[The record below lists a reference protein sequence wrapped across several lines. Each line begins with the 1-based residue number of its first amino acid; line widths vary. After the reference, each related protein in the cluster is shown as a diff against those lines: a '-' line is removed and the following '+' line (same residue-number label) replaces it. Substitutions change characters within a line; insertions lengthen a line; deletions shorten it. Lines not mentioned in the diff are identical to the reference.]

1 MAVDDCPILH
11 LWFLLCLWYI
21 QWFTVVHR
29 LRCRVFHAC
38 GCPVL
43 HLRFVLCLWYMQWF
57 TVVHR
62 LCRRVFHACGR
73 LLWEWLSVYVP
84 VSVLEGRDRT
94 WHLRAVRIA
103 VETQRF
109 SHRRWGAEGWVL
121 RLLSGFLQGD
131 LSFPLA
137 RVDAHAVA
145 SSCLWFRLAL

>member
-11 LWFLLCLWYI
+11 LWFVLCLWYI

-29 LRCRVFHAC
+29 LRRRVFHAC
-38 GCPVL
+38 GCPIL
-43 HLRFVLCLWYMQWF
+43 LLRFVLCLWYIQWF

-73 LLWEWLSVYVP
+73 LLWEGLPVYVP

-109 SHRRWGAEGWVL
+109 RHRGWKAEGWVL
-121 RLLSGFLQGD
+121 RVLSGFM
-131 LSFPLA
+131 
-137 RVDAHAVA
+137 
-145 SSCLWFRLAL
+145 